1 MKPMKRKPVKK
12 GSSSRSFNN
21 SQKKTKVVNVAPP
34 PMRGGYRM

>member
-1 MKPMKRKPVKK
+1 MKSMKRKPVNKK
-12 GSSSRSFNN
+12 ASSRTFNS